1 METQSSLSLSGGL
14 YFCTWSAV
22 APHLTLHTRHNKLLC
37 WALPDLQV
45 YVHPIL
51 SAFLC
56 FYQRITPHP
65 SRPSSKMF
73 SLIAQW
79 HRVCVNVLV
88 IALVSVLQGIGDL
101 LQERRLGFISHS
113 GQQAPQRLLV
123 AEAGSEL
130 SRMPSFSQAGSRSHH
145 TVLQSAGSGF
155 VLSIC
160 FLRKVVLKSLATG
173 ILSSLPSESQ
183 SPPLPL

>member
-1 METQSSLSLSGGL
+1 M
-14 YFCTWSAV
+14 

-37 WALPDLQV
+37 WASPDLQV

-56 FYQRITPHP
+56 FYQRITLHP
-65 SRPSSKMF
+65 SRSSSKMF
-73 SLIAQW
+73 LLIAQW
-79 HRVCVNVLV
+79 HQVCVNVLV
-88 IALVSVLQGIGDL
+88 IALVPVLQGVGDL
-101 LQERRLGFISHS
+101 LQERRLGSILHT

-123 AEAGSEL
+123 AESGSEL
-130 SRMPSFSQAGSRSHH
+130 SRMPSFNQAGSRSHH

-155 VLSIC
+155 LLSIC
-160 FLRKVVLKSLATG
+160 FLRKAVLKSLATG
-173 ILSSLPSESQ
+173 ILSSLPSESR